1 MLETV
6 SKLTNAC
13 ASSLTISLTSL
24 TITQAGLHRGR
35 EYLFHHGKQLCE
47 TTREGA
53 LSTEPL
59 SSILKESNYDKN
71 HICLLD
77 KLEFSRIFKTV
88 CYLIT

>member
-47 TTREGA
+47 TTREG
-53 LSTEPL
+53 SHEYRTF
-59 SSILKESNYDKN
+59 
-71 HICLLD
+71 
-77 KLEFSRIFKTV
+77 EFNIKGKQ
-88 CYLIT
+88 L